1 MDIFV
6 SKLISMATD
15 DAILDRYL
23 IYKTDEVR
31 KILIMRLLPSVQ
43 PLLKRS
49 QDDISVRVQ
58 ALGK

>member
-23 IYKTDEVR
+23 ISKTDEVR
-31 KILIMRLLPSVQ
+31 KILIMRLSPSVQ